1 MYCRVNSLVNH
12 PSELAGKNVT
22 VQLQPDDAGRLE

>member
-1 MYCRVNSLVNH
+1 MYCRVNSPVNH

-22 VQLQPDDAGRLE
+22 VHRYNPTTPDA